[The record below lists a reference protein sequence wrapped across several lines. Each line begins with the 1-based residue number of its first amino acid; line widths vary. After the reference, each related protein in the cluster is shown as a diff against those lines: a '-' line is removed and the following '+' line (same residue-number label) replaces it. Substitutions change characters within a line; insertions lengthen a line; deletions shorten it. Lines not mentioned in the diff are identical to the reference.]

1 MLARKIRWRGGACS
15 GFFTIFGKHWPVVT
29 RSLLWGRSSEHGFGV
44 KKKRR
49 LNPEGMYGAWF
60 RTHARDERFEF
71 MKLLIKRVV
80 YDDEN
85 VAWKAFEGPF
95 CRNWT

>member
-1 MLARKIRWRGGACS
+1 
-15 GFFTIFGKHWPVVT
+15 
-29 RSLLWGRSSEHGFGV
+29 
-44 KKKRR
+44 
-49 LNPEGMYGAWF
+49 MYGAWF

-85 VAWKAFEGPF
+85 VAWKAFEGPLEKIGL
-95 CRNWT
+95 